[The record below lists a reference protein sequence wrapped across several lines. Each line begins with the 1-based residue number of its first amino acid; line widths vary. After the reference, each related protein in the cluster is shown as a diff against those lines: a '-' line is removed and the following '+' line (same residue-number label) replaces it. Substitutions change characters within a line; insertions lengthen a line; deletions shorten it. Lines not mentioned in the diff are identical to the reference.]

1 MPLARVPLTGS
12 QDVAM
17 ANVSLERSYTLTA
30 PAGPGVTSFDI
41 HELNVQGLPSLFFW
55 ITLPT
60 PVGGVVWNPTFSVTN
75 TTVAGVTTPNWHP
88 FTNGIILV
96 PVNVTTFAIRAA
108 VGIVGMRITIPGGNT
123 ITVNTIT
130 TAGG

>member
-30 PAGPGVTSFDI
+30 PAGPGTNFIVN
-41 HELNVQGLPSLFFW
+41 ELNVQGLPSLFFW
-55 ITLPT
+55 VRLTSAVPGVLWT
-60 PVGGVVWNPTFSVTN
+60 PLFSVTN
-75 TTVAGVTTPNWHP
+75 TTVAGATVPNWFP
-88 FTNGIILV
+88 FNNGFILV
-96 PVNVTTFAIRAA
+96 PANVTTFSIRAA
-108 VGIVGMRITIPGGNT
+108 VGVIGMQFNVPGGNT
-123 ITVNTIT
+123 ITVSTVT